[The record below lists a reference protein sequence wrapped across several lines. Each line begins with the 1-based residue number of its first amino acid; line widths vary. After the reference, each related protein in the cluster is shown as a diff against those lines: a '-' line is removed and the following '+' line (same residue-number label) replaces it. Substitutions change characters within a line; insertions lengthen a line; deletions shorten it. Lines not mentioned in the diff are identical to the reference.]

1 MKNTATAQGGTELQL
16 AAWRRQVP
24 PALQAQV
31 HLSVS
36 AVPGPQRPLKPHV
49 FWAHQAADQPSVQ
62 NLADPMVQRGID
74 AWVFVS
80 EWQRTQYVERWQ
92 VPRARTYVVRNAIE
106 PIPVH
111 TKPAGPLRLIYTA
124 TPFRGLDVLLDAFAG
139 LPERTEVE
147 LHIYSGMALYGRP
160 REDARYAA
168 LYAQAQA
175 LPNVHYHGVVPNA
188 EVRAA
193 LQQSHIFAY
202 PCTWEETSCVALI
215 EALSAGCRAVV
226 PELAALP
233 ETASGYGQV
242 YPYTSDREAHVG
254 RFRAEL
260 GQAIR
265 GYHQPAVQQALSA
278 QVAHFAAV
286 YSWERRRGDWT
297 EVLENIITTYGRD
310 I

>member
-1 MKNTATAQGGTELQL
+1 MVTAQGGTELQL

-36 AVPGPQRPLKPHV
+36 AVAGPQRPLKPHV

-62 NLADPMVQRGID
+62 NLADPLVQRGID

-80 EWQRTQYVERWQ
+80 QWQREQYIKYLL
-92 VPRARTYVVRNAIE
+92 VPREHTYVIHNAIE

-111 TKPAGPLRLIYTA
+111 IKPVGPLKLIYTA
-124 TPFRGLDVLLDAFAG
+124 TPFRGLDVLLDAFAD

-160 REDARYAA
+160 AEDARYAA

-175 LPNVHYHGVVPNA
+175 LPNVHYHGVVPNT

-202 PCTWEETSCVALI
+202 PCTWEETSCMALI
-215 EALSAGCRAVV
+215 EALSAGCVAVV

-233 ETASGYGQV
+233 ETACGYGHL
-242 YPYTSDREAHVG
+242 YPYLADRAAHVG

-265 GYHQPAVQQALSA
+265 EYHQPAVQRSLTA
-278 QVAHFAAV
+278 QVAHFATA
-286 YSWERRRGDWT
+286 YSWEQRQGEWT
-297 EVLENIITTYGRD
+297 EVLENIIATYSRA